1 MKENKKTEVLQI
13 RLTKEQKQLLRQLAD
28 QSNMTMAEYL
38 LSLVKQKYLF
48 LKESYKGDFLL

>member
-38 LSLVKQKYLF
+38 LNLIKQKYLF
-48 LKESYKGDFLL
+48 LMED